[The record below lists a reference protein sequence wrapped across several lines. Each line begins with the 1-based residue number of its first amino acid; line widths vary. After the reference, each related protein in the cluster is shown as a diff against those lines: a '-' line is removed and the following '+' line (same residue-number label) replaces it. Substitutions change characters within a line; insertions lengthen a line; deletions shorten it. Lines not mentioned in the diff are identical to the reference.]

1 MSTARTFF
9 FQFSQ
14 RNIPSWEPP
23 TDVLD
28 LGDAILVRLE
38 VAGIAPEDLSIE
50 IYGQDLWIRG
60 RRQEPEEKKFRVL
73 HMEIYYGP
81 FAKKIHLPYRIDVGR
96 TEASL
101 RQGFVEIFLP
111 KVETSDFLSS
121 PIFIVVRKES

>member
-1 MSTARTFF
+1 MSIAHTFF

-14 RNIPSWEPP
+14 KSIPAWEPP

-38 VAGIAPEDLSIE
+38 ISGIVPEDLSIE

-60 RRQEPEEKKFRVL
+60 RRQEPEETKFRVL
-73 HMEIYYGP
+73 QMEIYYGP
-81 FAKKIHLPYRIDVGR
+81 FTKKIHLPCRIDVGR
-96 TEASL
+96 IEASL